1 MRKGAKLRDWRLKNN
16 VLVPGC
22 RGVRLD
28 EVEVLDES
36 SLRSRRDAGEALP
49 GGGG

>member
-1 MRKGAKLRDWRLKNN
+1 MCWYLDVGER
-16 VLVPGC
+16 
-22 RGVRLD
+22 VRLD

-36 SLRSRRDAGEALP
+36 SLRSRWGAGEALP